1 MAAKIIRITGESKIQ
16 EILKPDIKE
25 DINKTYLKLRNKDPL
40 FETASSTFSLIA
52 DCNLSNQS
60 ICKISEPV
68 KSSSQEITRFV
79 IKRK

>member
-1 MAAKIIRITGESKIQ
+1 MVAKIMEKSKIQ
-16 EILKPDIKE
+16 EILKPNIKE
-25 DINKTYLKLRNKDPL
+25 DINKTYLKLRHKDPL
-40 FETASSTFSLIA
+40 FEAASSTFSLIA

-60 ICKISEPV
+60 IYMISEPV